1 MSGIE
6 EKLALRPEDTQ
17 PVIDFSKLDFET
29 TDELR
34 PLEEIVGQPR
44 AVKALELGLG
54 IRNNGYNIYMS
65 GISGMGRKSL
75 VRDILKRKAES
86 EPNPS
91 DWIFV
96 NNFTQEDHPIAIK
109 LPPGKGK
116 ELRREMD
123 ILIERLKDDIPR
135 AFRQEDFSREKQRL
149 NQHYEKQGRKAFSR
163 VEQLAQQKN
172 LILKETPD
180 GRILMIPKKDDHQM
194 SNEEFETLSSAQKEE
209 ISRNQQEVGQAINA
223 IFNEQSEIGINLR
236 EEVKKIERDFASKLI
251 DPAID
256 KILSK
261 YKNDK
266 LESWFSQ
273 VRENMKENL
282 GRFREK
288 EGGQQQ
294 MLASMLGGAVPEEKF
309 PQYRINV
316 VVDNSELKGAPVIFE
331 ESPNY
336 KNIFGT
342 IAGTVDRSGR
352 LFTSFNNI
360 KAGSILR
367 ANGGYLIF
375 NIMDALSEPLVWKE
389 LKRSLKSRELEY
401 HMYDPFGVFSAFSL
415 RPEPIP
421 LDIKIVVIGSP
432 LIYHLLQIYDED
444 FQNLF
449 KVKAEFSP
457 ELSQS
462 ENTGLVIAR
471 FVKKLKNNNNLL
483 PFDNIAIA
491 ELLKAGA
498 RLAGDKSKIT
508 AELSRL
514 SDIIHESSF
523 WAKKDNSSIVKNIH
537 VHKAVKEK
545 IYRSDLIAE
554 KMREYI
560 SNGTLLIN
568 VKGTSIGQVNGLSI
582 VQLGD
587 YSFGRA
593 SRISASAGIGNS
605 GLINIERE
613 SRLSGSNFDKAML
626 ILEGFF
632 RNKYASKHP
641 VALSASI
648 AMEQSY
654 GLIEGDSATLAE
666 LLCLLSSFAEVPLRQ
681 DIAVTGSVNQHGQ
694 IQAVGGVTQKVEGF
708 FDICKQIGLTSEQG
722 CCIPASNVRN
732 LILRPEIVDAV
743 RSKMFH
749 VWAVTSVDEALEL
762 LSGLPAGNT
771 DQTGSFHWKVDQRLI
786 SMLNIVKKQRAL
798 SFEHEYP
805 AYRSSPHSSRD
816 PRPRFP
822 GDQDCT

>member
-17 PVIDFSKLDFET
+17 PVIDFNKLDFET

-54 IRNNGYNIYMS
+54 IRNSGYNIYMS

-86 EPNPS
+86 ESTPS

-96 NNFTQEDHPIAIK
+96 NNFTQEDRPIAIK
-109 LPPGKGK
+109 LSPGKGK

-149 NQHYEKQGRKAFSR
+149 NQHYEKQGREAFSR

-236 EEVKKIERDFASKLI
+236 EDVKKIERDFASKLI

-266 LESWFSQ
+266 LELWFSQ

-288 EGGQQQ
+288 ESGQQQ

-309 PQYRINV
+309 LEYRINV

-342 IAGTVDRSGR
+342 IAGTVDRSGK

-449 KVKAEFSP
+449 KVKAEFAP

-471 FVKKLKNNNNLL
+471 FVKKLKDNNNLL
-483 PFDNIAIA
+483 PFDKNAIA

-523 WAKKDNSSIVKNIH
+523 WAKKDSSSIVKDFH

-694 IQAVGGVTQKVEGF
+694 VQAVGGVTQKVEGF
-708 FDICKQIGLTSEQG
+708 FDVCKHIGLTSEQG

-732 LILRPEIVDAV
+732 LILRQEIVDAV
-743 RSKMFH
+743 KSKMFH
-749 VWAVTSVDEALEL
+749 VWAVNSVDEALEL
-762 LSGLPAGNT
+762 LSGLSAGNT
-771 DQTGSFHWKVDQRLI
+771 DETGSFHWKVDQRLI
-786 SMLNIVKKQRAL
+786 SMLNIIKRQKAL

-805 AYRSSPHSSRD
+805 AYSSSPNSSRD